1 MPYMTLARIGQVQR
15 EETACTQLIT
25 SKQYQAEIA
34 EKMPSISDIA
44 LGGYAVVATGLTV
57 LVMAFLD
64 ACNLVAVPPVGE
76 HGGISK
82 DECYAMSAA
91 MMKAAPRGRETA
103 GEILVMFFHVIVRI
117 EQNFFLASAIAAW
130 FALFKCSQS
139 ARKPFHLF
147 LAVLS
152 VCCAASD
159 ATFAGLPGLGSTG
172 LELSDAAKASV
183 VIPFIPLW
191 SLLGVLNGLAF
202 LGTKEKSA

>member
-1 MPYMTLARIGQVQR
+1 
-15 EETACTQLIT
+15 
-25 SKQYQAEIA
+25 
-34 EKMPSISDIA
+34 MPSISGIA

-147 LAVLS
+147 LAILS

-202 LGTKEKSA
+202 LGAKEKTA

>member
-1 MPYMTLARIGQVQR
+1 
-15 EETACTQLIT
+15 
-25 SKQYQAEIA
+25 
-34 EKMPSISDIA
+34 MPSISDIA

-91 MMKAAPRGRETA
+91 MIKAAPRGRETA
-103 GEILVMFFHVIVRI
+103 GEILVMFFHIIVRI
-117 EQNFFLASAIAAW
+117 EQNFFLASAVAAW
-130 FALFKCSQS
+130 FALFKCSPS

-147 LAVLS
+147 LAILS

-159 ATFAGLPGLGSTG
+159 ATFAGLPIGLGTTS
-172 LELSDAAKASV
+172 LVLSDAAKTTIM
-183 VIPFIPLW
+183 IPFVPLW
-191 SLLGVLNGLAF
+191 LLICVLNAAAWADAVV
-202 LGTKEKSA
+202 KEKKA

>member
-1 MPYMTLARIGQVQR
+1 
-15 EETACTQLIT
+15 
-25 SKQYQAEIA
+25 
-34 EKMPSISDIA
+34 MPSISDIA

-91 MMKAAPRGRETA
+91 MIKATPRGRETA
-103 GEILVMFFHVIVRI
+103 GEILVMFFHIIVRI
-117 EQNFFLASAIAAW
+117 EQNFFLASAVAAW
-130 FALFKCSQS
+130 FALFKCSPS

-147 LAVLS
+147 LAILS
-152 VCCAASD
+152 VCCVSSD
-159 ATFAGLPGLGSTG
+159 ATFAGLPGLGSTS

-183 VIPFIPLW
+183 VLPFIPVW
-191 SLLGVLNGLAF
+191 TILGVLNGLAF
-202 LGTKEKSA
+202 LGAKEKSA

>member
-1 MPYMTLARIGQVQR
+1 MTKNATVHVKQR
-15 EETACTQLIT
+15 NAAPLFT
-25 SKQYQAEIA
+25 
-34 EKMPSISDIA
+34 KMPSISDIA

-76 HGGISK
+76 HGGITK

-91 MMKAAPRGRETA
+91 MIKATPRGRETA

-117 EQNFFLASAIAAW
+117 EQNFFLASAVAAW
-130 FALFKCSQS
+130 FTLFKCSTS

-147 LAVLS
+147 LAILS

-159 ATFAGLPGLGSTG
+159 ATFAGLPIGLGSTA
-172 LELSDAAKASV
+172 LELSDAAKAS
-183 VIPFIPLW
+183 ITLPFIPVW
-191 SLLGVLNGLAF
+191 TVLGVLNALAF
-202 LGTKEKSA
+202 VGGKGKSA